1 MTDRIT
7 REQRS
12 KIMSR
17 IRSRNTRPELI
28 VRRFLWSKGYRY
40 RLFVSKLPGRP
51 DIVLGRLKVAIFVNG
66 CFWHAHSTHKVSVP
80 TSNAEYWTKKIETNK
95 KRDFENGV
103 KLRQMGWTVIVIWE
117 CELTKK
123 RRSET
128 LDKLAETLR
137 LLDNNPYTR
146 SEQQDLNV
154 AAEPQFD
161 YSPS

>member
-7 REQRS
+7 SEQRS

-40 RLFVSKLPGRP
+40 RLCVSKLPGRP

-80 TSNAEYWTKKIETNK
+80 ASNAEYWTKKIETNK

-123 RRSET
+123 RRAET

>member
-1 MTDRIT
+1 MTDRISS
-7 REQRS
+7 EQRS

-28 VRRFLWSKGYRY
+28 VRRFLWAHGYRY
-40 RLFVSKLPGRP
+40 RLCVHKLPGRP
-51 DIVLGRLKVAIFVNG
+51 DIVIRRLKVAIFVNG
-66 CFWHAHSTHKVSVP
+66 CFWHAHSAHKVSIP
-80 TSNAEYWTKKIETNK
+80 SSNVDYWTKKIETNK

-123 RRSET
+123 RRAET

-137 LLDNNPYTR
+137 LLGNNPYMR

-161 YSPS
+161 YCPS

>member
-7 REQRS
+7 SEQRS

-80 TSNAEYWTKKIETNK
+80 ASNAEYWTKKIETNK